1 LDENTIHKQT
11 IHNSKQNFIK
21 NIFRMSS
28 DAKKEADLLKTDIY
42 GILGVQK
49 DASDGEIKK
58 AYRKLAL
65 KLHPDKCQDKDAPER
80 FHKLQEAYDFI
91 MEPANRAKFNMHLEN
106 AQKQEMRKQAM
117 DSVLRK
123 KRDDLARREKES
135 VDSGMMAER
144 KKASRKG

>member
-1 LDENTIHKQT
+1 
-11 IHNSKQNFIK
+11 
-21 NIFRMSS
+21 MSS
-28 DAKKEADLLKTDIY
+28 DAKKEADLLKSDIY

-91 MEPANRAKFNMHLEN
+91 MEP
-106 AQKQEMRKQAM
+106 
-117 DSVLRK
+117 
-123 KRDDLARREKES
+123 
-135 VDSGMMAER
+135 GMNQT
-144 KKASRKG
+144 SYNTTHTIWII